1 MITLIS
7 GTDRIDSNTFK
18 LTKYIQSLYQDLGQE
33 TQIIDLAK
41 VKSDMLSGPY
51 YGGKNQPAELQTW
64 TQMILDS
71 DGLVVVVP
79 EYNGSYPGILKYFI
93 DHMKFPDSFESR
105 PVCFVGLGGIFGG
118 LRPVEHLQQV
128 FGYRNSYIFPQRV
141 FLINVHK
148 IFVNNEITD
157 PLVKDLV
164 NQQTKTFV
172 KFVGALKTAG
182 LTATS
187 KK

>member
-64 TQMILDS
+64 TQMI
-71 DGLVVVVP
+71 
-79 EYNGSYPGILKYFI
+79 
-93 DHMKFPDSFESR
+93 
-105 PVCFVGLGGIFGG
+105 
-118 LRPVEHLQQV
+118 
-128 FGYRNSYIFPQRV
+128 
-141 FLINVHK
+141 
-148 IFVNNEITD
+148 
-157 PLVKDLV
+157 
-164 NQQTKTFV
+164 
-172 KFVGALKTAG
+172 
-182 LTATS
+182 
-187 KK
+187 